1 MSVPIAVAFQR
12 NKGIP
17 YIVTRECKKIPLSQL
32 KEGEDYV
39 YVGRRLTM
47 GGWNL
52 KGKYIC

>member
-12 NKGIP
+12 TKGIP